1 MYRYLFFDADGT
13 LFDFEQAE
21 HNAFWKMAESLDLPL
36 ERDHEQRYIHCNTEV
51 WKQFEKGE
59 VTIEELKVKRFAD
72 FASESSILL
81 DAEEASK
88 SYQYQLSKQG
98 ILFDESITVLE
109 TLKERGYT
117 LFLATNGIAEV
128 QKGRIAV
135 SKTEQYFDH
144 IFISEEVGYQK
155 PDPRFFT
162 YMLETSGLSE
172 QKQYSLMIGDSL
184 SSDIAGGIASGM
196 DTLWLNK
203 EGKPLVDSK
212 LKPTYTHSSLST
224 ILEFLN
230 GHF

>member
-21 HNAFWKMAESLDLPL
+21 HNAFWKMAESLSLPL
-36 ERDHEQRYIHCNTEV
+36 ERKHEQDYIRCNAEV

-59 VTIEELKVKRFAD
+59 VTIDELKVKRFAN
-72 FASESSILL
+72 FASETGIFL
-81 DAEEASK
+81 DAEEASR
-88 SYQYQLSKQG
+88 SYQYQLSGQG

-128 QKGRIAV
+128 QRGRIAV
-135 SKTEQYFDH
+135 SNTERYFDH
-144 IFISEEVGYQK
+144 IFISEELGYQK
-155 PDPRFFT
+155 PDPRFFAHMFEVT
-162 YMLETSGLSE
+162 GLGE
-172 QKQYSLMIGDSL
+172 QKQFSLMIGDSL

-203 EGKPLVDSK
+203 EGKPQDPKVQ
-212 LKPTYTHSSLST
+212 PPYTHNSLSSV
-224 ILEFLN
+224 LEFLN
-230 GHF
+230 APL

>member
-21 HNAFWKMAESLDLPL
+21 HNAFWKMAEALGLPL
-36 ERDHEQRYIHCNTEV
+36 EKEHERQYIRCNAEV

-59 VTIEELKVKRFAD
+59 VTIDELKVKRFAN
-72 FASESSILL
+72 FASETGIFL
-81 DAEEASK
+81 DAEEASR
-88 SYQYQLSKQG
+88 SYQYQLSGQG

-128 QKGRIAV
+128 QRGRIAV
-135 SKTEQYFDH
+135 SNTERYFDH
-144 IFISEEVGYQK
+144 IFISEELGYQK

-162 YMLETSGLSE
+162 HMFEVTGLGE
-172 QKQYSLMIGDSL
+172 QKQASLMIGDSL

-203 EGKPLVDSK
+203 EGKPQDPK
-212 LKPTYTHSSLST
+212 IQPTYIHSSLSSV
-224 ILEFLN
+224 LEFLN
-230 GHF
+230 RPL